1 MKKIY
6 LIAAL
11 AIGLLM
17 TSCSDLDEKILNEQD
32 NSSLITDTKNA
43 AQLAAPAYASLRNMM
58 DDNGMWLVTE
68 VSTDECCYPTRGS
81 DWNDANNRAVFEHT
95 YDSENL
101 KVRGAWNNLMEGI
114 TYCNVGLNYLGN
126 LEQTDEVKAF
136 TNEVKFIRALHMFY
150 LTNYFGHFPMRE
162 SNETDYKAKPQILD
176 RTAATERIIAELSE
190 IIPNLKQ
197 KGEVPY
203 GRVTKAAAQQLLAH
217 VYLDYQIFTGSS
229 DAKWDDVISIC
240 DEVIKSGK
248 YRLADDI
255 WKLYLSD
262 NQSYADQTEAV
273 LPIVYDQK
281 AGIAGRSWLNFTLHY
296 NMTFNNFTSFWNGA
310 CTTEDFLGR
319 WDPTDPR
326 YSDNRLRAETGF
338 NLGIIEG
345 QQYTIDGTPETTR
358 NGQPLVF
365 TRDFSVENSNEAQGV
380 RIVRYAPDPNY
391 AYGSG
396 SDNDVMFFR
405 YSDFYLMRGEA
416 KLRKGDTAGALE
428 DINTIR
434 KARGV
439 KELTASELT
448 LDKFFAE
455 RGFEFYWDGA
465 WSRDDAVRFGH
476 YCEARQNVKA
486 CDETRIL
493 LPIPNTAIE
502 ANSDLKQNPGYTK

>member
-1 MKKIY
+1 
-6 LIAAL
+6 
-11 AIGLLM
+11 
-17 TSCSDLDEKILNEQD
+17 
-32 NSSLITDTKNA
+32 
-43 AQLAAPAYASLRNMM
+43 
-58 DDNGMWLVTE
+58 
-68 VSTDECCYPTRGS
+68 
-81 DWNDANNRAVFEHT
+81 
-95 YDSENL
+95 
-101 KVRGAWNNLMEGI
+101 
-114 TYCNVGLNYLGN
+114 
-126 LEQTDEVKAF
+126 
-136 TNEVKFIRALHMFY
+136 
-150 LTNYFGHFPMRE
+150 
-162 SNETDYKAKPQILD
+162 
-176 RTAATERIIAELSE
+176 
-190 IIPNLKQ
+190 
-197 KGEVPY
+197 
-203 GRVTKAAAQQLLAH
+203 
-217 VYLDYQIFTGSS
+217 
-229 DAKWDDVISIC
+229 
-240 DEVIKSGK
+240 
-248 YRLADDI
+248 
-255 WKLYLSD
+255 
-262 NQSYADQTEAV
+262 
-273 LPIVYDQK
+273 
-281 AGIAGRSWLNFTLHY
+281 
-296 NMTFNNFTSFWNGA
+296 MTFNNFTSFWNGA
-310 CTTEDFLGR
+310 CTTEDFLNR

-345 QQYTIDGTPETTR
+345 QQYTIGGTPETTR

-416 KLRKGDTAGALE
+416 KLRKGDTDGALE

-502 ANSDLKQNPGYTK
+502 ANGDLKQNSGY